1 MKVFAV
7 VPAVSLLLTTATSF
21 AQTPATPRT
30 APAGQ
35 TAPAARP
42 PQTQTPPAARQPD
55 PPPAAALSAPA
66 PAPAPAVPFR
76 DGAKVG
82 YINVQAIASQSQE
95 GKSAG
100 VKIKQFQET
109 RAREL
114 DAKKKVID
122 AKQQQLDTGGA
133 VLTDS
138 RRAQLATEIEREGR
152 ELQRQAEDADQ
163 DLDRMTQQLQQEFM
177 VKLGPVIRKVA
188 QDKKIDYIFTDQS
201 GLVFAAD
208 DLNLTA
214 DVIKALDSGAPAA
227 AAPTPAAPAPA
238 PTASAP
244 KPPAA
249 GTTPGR

>member
-30 APAGQ
+30 AAPAGQ
-35 TAPAARP
+35 TAPAPRP
-42 PQTQTPPAARQPD
+42 QNQTPPAARQPD
-55 PPPAAALSAPA
+55 PPPAAALPA
-66 PAPAPAVPFR
+66 PAPAPVVPFR
-76 DGAKVG
+76 DGAKIG
-82 YINVQAIASQSQE
+82 YINVQAIASQSSD

-100 VKIKQFQET
+100 VKLKQFQET

-114 DAKKKVID
+114 DAKKKALD
-122 AKQQQLDTGGA
+122 AKQQRLDSGGA
-133 VLTDS
+133 VLSESTRS
-138 RRAQLATEIEREGR
+138 SLTLEIERDGR
-152 ELQRQAEDADQ
+152 ELNRLAEDSDQ
-163 DLDRMTQQLQQEFM
+163 DLERMTQQLQQEFM

-188 QDKKIDYIFTDQS
+188 QDKKVDYIFTDQS

-214 DVIKALDSGAPAA
+214 DIIRVLDAAPASAAPAA
-227 AAPTPAAPAPA
+227 APAAPPA
-238 PTASAP
+238 ATA

-249 GTTPGR
+249 TAPPASAPAR